1 MFFYVGRQKRS
12 RNVIQTDVA
21 DKMQLVGLL
30 VKSRDCEVVVELI
43 TVPGNFFRPGAYCQI
58 SLNNSL
64 VFVIPWTQRHS
75 MLTECNKPRISVVGK
90 MRDRKNRH

>member
-1 MFFYVGRQKRS
+1 LLQVRQLFWFVLKGLVPRIFFCVGRQKRS

-43 TVPGNFFRPGAYCQI
+43 TVPGNFLQAWGLLSDQ
-58 SLNNSL
+58 L
-64 VFVIPWTQRHS
+64 
-75 MLTECNKPRISVVGK
+75 E
-90 MRDRKNRH
+90 